1 MTSSGLRAALL
12 HTPTNGGR
20 SKRVT
25 FANTGIS
32 ILIRSEI
39 PISPQNARDR
49 IRAVRARRATPHKG
63 SSSREDISSS
73 SSLAAASMASAT
85 SAGGGATTQREKRTP
100 RLVESGAV
108 RVQIARHTNTRRG
121 AKHGSD
127 RLVDSGA
134 VRLNVT
140 RHTTPRRLYATHGRI
155 WSPPPPS
162 SSRKRVPR
170 SEQMTGRGPT
180 TTPLRQSNA
189 HVGGHQFLAMLS
201 PKYTTPVIRAVTYDE
216 SDKRHVCL
224 ESERGLSRT
233 LFD

>member
-1 MTSSGLRAALL
+1 MTSSSLRAAHL
-12 HTPTNGGR
+12 HPPSDGGR
-20 SKRVT
+20 LKRVT
-25 FANTGIS
+25 FANTGVS

-39 PISPQNARDR
+39 PSSPKNARDR
-49 IRAVRARRATPHKG
+49 IRALRTRKATPHKG
-63 SSSREDISSS
+63 SSSREIFSSYS
-73 SSLAAASMASAT
+73 SASAE
-85 SAGGGATTQREKRTP
+85 GRATTHRKKRTP

-108 RVQIARHTNTRRG
+108 RVRIDRHTNTRRG

-127 RLVDSGA
+127 RLIDSGA
-134 VRLNVT
+134 VRLNIT

-162 SSRKRVPR
+162 SSRKWVPR

-189 HVGGHQFLAMLS
+189 HVGGHKFLAALS
-201 PKYTTPVIRAVTYDE
+201 PKYTTPIIRTVAYDQNDE
-216 SDKRHVCL
+216 QHVYL